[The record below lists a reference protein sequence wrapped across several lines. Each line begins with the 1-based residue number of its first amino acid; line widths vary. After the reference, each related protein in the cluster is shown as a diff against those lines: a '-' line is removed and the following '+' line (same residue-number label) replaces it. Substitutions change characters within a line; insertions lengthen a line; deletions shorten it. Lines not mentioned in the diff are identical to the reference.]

1 VTGKIAA
8 KTTKSGPAL
17 NRELAQSEVLLAML
31 AELRKL
37 NFLMEQVSGV
47 DVDVEA
53 FNGRN

>member
-1 VTGKIAA
+1 MTGKIAA

-17 NRELAQSEVLLAML
+17 NREMSQGEVLLDVL